1 VFRTGVDPAREPRW
15 LAQEWFGPVAVEVPL
30 AADSLDAFCGAAAAF
45 VHALPGNL
53 AASVTAPAGLPAHDE
68 ARVVALLEHLQ
79 CGVVARNTWSALA
92 YSFASV
98 PWGGFPGGTLA
109 KPGSGLGRVHDP
121 WLLPLVHDAIVT
133 APLSGWPAPPW
144 VPWHSRGARLARGL
158 IDIYATIARGGTGLA
173 RLLAMLPDVLAG

>member
-1 VFRTGVDPAREPRW
+1 
-15 LAQEWFGPVAVEVPL
+15 
-30 AADSLDAFCGAAAAF
+30 
-45 VHALPGNL
+45 
-53 AASVTAPAGLPAHDE
+53 
-68 ARVVALLEHLQ
+68 
-79 CGVVARNTWSALA
+79 
-92 YSFASV
+92 
-98 PWGGFPGGTLA
+98 
-109 KPGSGLGRVHDP
+109 VHDP